1 MKQEMINRI
10 EEYLEIKGKEYLN
23 LIKNTY
29 SSFMS
34 QDQIDFL
41 DKLSNSKLVK
51 VEENGDRLREV
62 WQNENVDI
70 PLAHGGRTF
79 DDNIIHFYPI
89 DYLEKMKEKDKK
101 DIIINE
107 DTMVDFFSKL
117 CEKVLIHELLHFFI
131 RPKYLKDSSL
141 EKINS
146 YTTEGLVDMITRDI
160 QIKNNINLDY
170 NSDYA
175 PNVIFFRKI
184 LNNIPSYEDKMK
196 LVFQGSVEQIFSET
210 NSTIEEINN
219 INIGKIADLI
229 NDISLLISSSY
240 NHSQETVTRAL
251 YNAYANYDNEE
262 DYLNFITFL
271 TKKEFP
277 INFEDV
283 TNLINNYNSNFT
295 I

>member
-101 DIIINE
+101 DIIIYE
-107 DTMVDFFSKL
+107 DAMVDFFSKL

-131 RPKYLKDSSL
+131 RPKYLNDSSL

-160 QIKNNINLDY
+160 QIKN
-170 NSDYA
+170 
-175 PNVIFFRKI
+175 KI
-184 LNNIPSYEDKMK
+184 I
-196 LVFQGSVEQIFSET
+196 
-210 NSTIEEINN
+210 
-219 INIGKIADLI
+219 
-229 NDISLLISSSY
+229 
-240 NHSQETVTRAL
+240 
-251 YNAYANYDNEE
+251 
-262 DYLNFITFL
+262 
-271 TKKEFP
+271 
-277 INFEDV
+277 
-283 TNLINNYNSNFT
+283 
-295 I
+295 